1 MAGSFEKFIC
11 RKTLYLRKP
20 LVSAPVRIRATIRNF
35 SEEAFEGNLQV
46 KLFADQNETSIDEA
60 VISVTYKASTQV
72 IHSHHFRIA
81 GPKVLH
87 AEIQIADDLPQDN
100 RRSAALNVI
109 EQIKFSSWMAIL
121 RKNGYAEIRIFLSLP
136 LLPLKAGKRIPRNSP
151 GNRKMEDLIQATSLS
166 VNEFNKMDSLS
177 EYSLI
182 VLANL
187 QNLDSSKA
195 KELEIFTENGGGV
208 FVCSGN
214 QMDINW
220 YNDSWGSQGSN
231 FLPMPIKGTQGNL
244 QNELSFSVKISNSL
258 ALLESRF

>member
-1 MAGSFEKFIC
+1 
-11 RKTLYLRKP
+11 
-20 LVSAPVRIRATIRNF
+20 
-35 SEEAFEGNLQV
+35 
-46 KLFADQNETSIDEA
+46 
-60 VISVTYKASTQV
+60 
-72 IHSHHFRIA
+72 
-81 GPKVLH
+81 
-87 AEIQIADDLPQDN
+87 
-100 RRSAALNVI
+100 
-109 EQIKFSSWMAIL
+109 
-121 RKNGYAEIRIFLSLP
+121 
-136 LLPLKAGKRIPRNSP
+136 
-151 GNRKMEDLIQATSLS
+151 MEDLIQATSLS

-231 FLPMPIKGTQGNL
+231 FLPMPIKGTRVT
-244 QNELSFSVKISNSL
+244 SKMNSL
-258 ALLESRF
+258 FLRFPVLILSIPHSPCLMIRGTEAWRKLR